1 MVFHRHFHQSG
12 DGHKRVVSM
21 DEEQT
26 AREQQILALM
36 GHRLRVTLS
45 DRRTVYGKLNCVD
58 SALNLIMVDNEIL
71 LPSGAT
77 MVAKTKSLPYSFSS
91 QPYHLPVLRMQLF
104 RID

>member
-1 MVFHRHFHQSG
+1 
-12 DGHKRVVSM
+12 M

-36 GHRLRVTLS
+36 GQRMRVTLS
-45 DRRTVYGKLNCVD
+45 DKRIVYGKLNCVD

-77 MVAKTKSLPYSFSS
+77 PRNIHYQCRMASILPFPTTLLSHSNSHKYDWFE
-91 QPYHLPVLRMQLF
+91 LE
-104 RID
+104 